1 MSLAVGL
8 AWIIIG
14 IVYVVYKFFVE
25 ELKLSSFDACL
36 KLFLVIV
43 GIIVIG
49 VLLMT
54 ISEFNAGTIILQ
66 SIVGIG
72 GCVFLVNV
80 FKWEMEA
87 HKDSVKEEQLPSEVT
102 KDNVAE
108 QARRVCR
115 YSDGSKN

>member
-1 MSLAVGL
+1 VSLAVGL

-49 VLLMT
+49 VLKH
-54 ISEFNAGTIILQ
+54 Q
-66 SIVGIG
+66 
-72 GCVFLVNV
+72 
-80 FKWEMEA
+80 
-87 HKDSVKEEQLPSEVT
+87 
-102 KDNVAE
+102 
-108 QARRVCR
+108 RR
-115 YSDGSKN
+115 